1 MFFCNSVNITQ
12 LSESILCVY
21 AHGSEVSM
29 VLFAPLCTQFFKLDM
44 NDVSGSLVDEK
55 QPPGA
60 THPWYL

>member
-1 MFFCNSVNITQ
+1 MDVK
-12 LSESILCVY
+12 L
-21 AHGSEVSM
+21 SEVSM